1 MSTGPT
7 RPFLGQDSFELLS
20 ALWVIPRKRTSGK
33 KSGTVPNAISRQ
45 GAGRGTSELL
55 PVFSS
60 LKERLQGSS
69 LWLPSGEEAEVNTMG
84 ARGPSINRFR
94 AQNASDGP
102 AAEAQS
108 TRKRPIMSQGAEKGI
123 V

>member
-33 KSGTVPNAISRQ
+33 KSGTVPSAISQQ
-45 GAGRGTSELL
+45 GAGRGTSE
-55 PVFSS
+55 PHPIFSS

-69 LWLPSGEEAEVNTMG
+69 LWLPSGEEAEVVHDG
-84 ARGPSINRFR
+84 SKR
-94 AQNASDGP
+94 ALYKQI
-102 AAEAQS
+102 QS
-108 TRKRPIMSQGAEKGI
+108 PERK
-123 V
+123 